1 MKATAEFLRDLK
13 ARGNQRDWLERM
25 QTREELYQLLDY
37 DPEAEIWSGARN
49 P

>member
-1 MKATAEFLRDLK
+1 
-13 ARGNQRDWLERM
+13 M